1 MNRNLSQT
9 IELQQ
14 LASNPNHSAW
24 VFASAGSGKT
34 KILTDRVLRLLL
46 DDVRPDK
53 ILCLTFTKTA
63 AAEMQERINLE
74 LAKWIL
80 CNEDELRQK
89 LSDLSGKLP
98 NQNEI
103 KKAQTLFTKIIDE
116 EFKIKVQTIHAFCQT
131 LIKIFPFEAKT
142 KPNFEILEENQ
153 ENLLLKQAQ
162 KKVLEDAIHNKNL
175 RYLVEEINSKLHEE
189 SFLELVFE
197 IIGKKE
203 KLIYLKDKF
212 FGIDNLIAEIYKNFS
227 ISLNETSQNIF
238 DKFLLE
244 INQLEVLKLAQ
255 KLAESSSSKN
265 KQTSQAIKDFLEKPI
280 LENFPIYQEAFFT
293 KDFKIREIYGEAA
306 KGEELLTIKLS
317 QQILISEFL
326 DKINSLKICNNTALL
341 LKFTNQILENYSAL
355 KRQNSFLDYNDLIT
369 KTNQLLTNP
378 DFSEWV
384 KLKMDGTFDHILIDE
399 SQDTNHQ
406 QWNIIKALCD
416 DFFSGLSANNQNRSI
431 FIVGDEKQSIYSF
444 QGAEPNISEE
454 IFSYFQQKLGNKLK
468 KIELNNSFR
477 SLKSIL
483 QAVDRVF
490 ADDSRKNS
498 ISKISKFQEHR
509 AIRNGDGKVEIWPQF
524 ENKKKEKE
532 ETSYEWKIDFSPQ
545 EHYKE
550 TDKLA
555 EIIASKIRNLVEN
568 NYILET
574 HERPVKYSDFMI
586 LLRKRTGDF
595 NQSLVKFFHKYQIP
609 FTTSGKI
616 SFSKNL
622 LIQDLLAAAKFTLL
636 ESDNL
641 NLCAL
646 LKSPIFAISEEDL
659 FEICLFKNE
668 NNINVYK
675 ALSQFE
681 KFKNIKNNLD
691 ELSKKSQ
698 ELNVFEFFYYLIEGN
713 NNRQKIIAFF
723 GHESLEIIDKFILL
737 TFDFCQNFSPNLQK
751 FLEFIEKLDPTISI
765 SGNQDNNVKIST
777 IHAAKGLQAPIVI
790 MPDCCYNFNQLL
802 AAKEKI
808 SWIEFDNEKFP
819 IWCSKKSEENKLLK
833 KHRSQ
838 ILQESKDEYL
848 RLLYVAMTRAENELY
863 IAGYGDSKD
872 KESWYEIVKNSLSEM
887 MIEKIEVFQVKNIKN
902 SSNLSQKFKEIKLE
916 NFNIVGSSHNL
927 PASQI
932 NEGQI
937 RGKLIHKI
945 LEIFGKNYRE
955 DKLWLQNLS
964 RSLIEKEE
972 FISQK
977 EKQKILKETND
988 FLNSPLFEQIF
999 SGEIKCE
1006 MDVAGEMNGKKISI
1020 RIDLIKI
1027 TPDEITIIDYKSDET
1042 LPDIV
1047 PAQYLE
1053 QLFIYKSLLTK
1064 IFPEKKISCAIL
1076 WVKFLELR
1084 TLSNF

>member
-14 LASNPNHSAW
+14 LASNPKHSAW

-74 LAKWIL
+74 LSKWIL

-89 LSDLSGKLP
+89 LSELSGRSS

-103 KKAQTLFTKIIDE
+103 KKAQTLFAKIIDE
-116 EFKIKVQTIHAFCQT
+116 EFKIKVQTIHGFCQT

-162 KKVLEDAIHNKNL
+162 KKVLEDALNNKTL
-175 RYLVEEINSKLHEE
+175 RNLVEEINSRLHED

-197 IIGKKE
+197 VIGKKE
-203 KLIYLKDKF
+203 KLIYLKEKF
-212 FGIDNLIAEIYKNFS
+212 FGIDNLILEIYKNFS
-227 ISLNETSQNIF
+227 ISPQETSQNIF
-238 DKFLLE
+238 NNFLKE
-244 INQLEVLKLAQ
+244 IDQLEVLELASS
-255 KLAESSSSKN
+255 LENSSSIKN
-265 KQTSQAIKDFLEKPI
+265 QQITKSIKDFLKNPV
-280 LENFPIYQEAFFT
+280 LENFLIYQEAFFT
-293 KDFKIREIYGEAA
+293 KDFKNREMYGEVA
-306 KGEELLTIKLS
+306 KNEELLAIKSS
-317 QQILISEFL
+317 QQNLINEFL

-341 LKFTNQILENYSAL
+341 LKFSNQILENYSAL

-369 KTNQLLTNP
+369 KTNQLLANP

-416 DFFSGLSANNQNRSI
+416 DFFSGLSANIQNRTI

-454 IFSYFQQKLGNKLK
+454 IFSYFQQKLGSKLK

-490 ADDSRKNS
+490 VDESRKNS
-498 ISKISKFQEHR
+498 ISKISKFQEHQ
-509 AIRNGDGKVEIWPQF
+509 AIRNGIGKVEIWPQF

-532 ETSYEWKIDFSPQ
+532 EISYEWKLDFSPQ

-555 EIIASKIRNLVEN
+555 EIIASKIKNLVEN

-574 HERPVKYSDFMI
+574 YERPVKYSDFMI
-586 LLRKRTGDF
+586 LLRKKTGDF
-595 NQSLVKFFHKYQIP
+595 SQSLVKFFHQYQIP

-636 ESDNL
+636 ESDDL

-646 LKSPIFAISEEDL
+646 LKSPIFSISEEDL

-668 NNINVYK
+668 NNSTVYK
-675 ALSQFE
+675 SLSQFE
-681 KFKNIKNNLD
+681 KFKNVKNNLD
-691 ELSKKSQ
+691 DLSKKSQ
-698 ELNVFEFFYYLIEGN
+698 DLNVFEFFYYLIEEN

-751 FLEFIEKLDPTISI
+751 FLEFIEKLDPEISI
-765 SGNQDNNVKIST
+765 SGNQDNDVKIST

-802 AAKEKI
+802 ASKEKI
-808 SWIEFDNEKFP
+808 SWVEFDDEKFP
-819 IWCSKKSEENKLLK
+819 IWCSKKSEENQLLK
-833 KHRSQ
+833 KHRSKM
-838 ILQESKDEYL
+838 LQESRDEYL

-863 IAGYGDSKD
+863 MTGYGDSKD
-872 KESWYEIVKNSLSEM
+872 KESWYEIIKSCLGEM
-887 MIEKIEVFQVKNIKN
+887 AIDKIEISEVKNIEN
-902 SSNLSQKFKEIKLE
+902 SSNLQKKIEQKKLE
-916 NFNIVGSSHNL
+916 DFKKIKTDNL
-927 PASQI
+927 PQTQI
-932 NEGQI
+932 NRAQI
-937 RGKLIHKI
+937 RGKLIHKV

-955 DKLWLQNLS
+955 DKLWLLNLS
-964 RSLIEKEE
+964 KKLIEKEE
-972 FISQK
+972 FLSQK
-977 EKQKILKETND
+977 EKINILKEVTE
-988 FLNSPLFEQIF
+988 FVNSELFEKIF
-999 SGEIKCE
+999 SDEIKCE
-1006 MDVAGEMNGKKISI
+1006 MEVVGELNNKKILI
-1020 RIDLIKI
+1020 RIDLVKI
-1027 TPDEITIIDYKSDET
+1027 TENEVLIIDYKSDEI
-1042 LPDIV
+1042 LPDL
-1047 PAQYLE
+1047 PPKEYLE
-1053 QLFIYKSLLTK
+1053 QLSIYKNLLTK

-1076 WVKFLELR
+1076 WVKFLELKI
-1084 TLSNF
+1084 L